1 MERFTPISPISPA
14 IPSRLRSIAS
24 DSGHLF
30 DGWTCRSW
38 GSFHI
43 PFLFDFRGGQQI
55 PRIGLTGLTRI
66 VARATGRRERSRLR
80 WIMMDA
86 VNRINRMG
94 FIWAS
99 HCNSLG
105 YVSGG
110 LAESNGPSIIDQTD
124 KGKTFFSSH
133 ISARI
138 FQLGVGQCG
147 NSLNHRSNI
156 SHFPSR
162 YSCYPKFWRSKYLPR
177 APPLEIDSFSV
188 DRSTSCSGLRRQH
201 FDTSLS
207 IDLTRSDW
215 KLQGQWCGFEYAIK
229 EDNRAWHVHFS
240 LMFQFILDCSSPFFL
255 FHFVS
260 FWSSSPIK
268 WH

>member
-1 MERFTPISPISPA
+1 MGQPLQLV
-14 IPSRLRSIAS
+14 RLCVRWT
-24 DSGHLF
+24 
-30 DGWTCRSW
+30 GWVKWAQYYWSNRQ
-38 GSFHI
+38 
-43 PFLFDFRGGQQI
+43 GQDIFQ
-55 PRIGLTGLTRI
+55 
-66 VARATGRRERSRLR
+66 
-80 WIMMDA
+80 
-86 VNRINRMG
+86 
-94 FIWAS
+94 
-99 HCNSLG
+99 
-105 YVSGG
+105 
-110 LAESNGPSIIDQTD
+110 LAY
-124 KGKTFFSSH
+124 FSSH